1 MPEIWNLR
9 LCARVERITF
19 EPSKNMIMERIK
31 LTKDQKKALR
41 NIARGVGEFVPEGM
55 TKRSYSNT
63 ARELARLDLA
73 KTVYEEGGVLID
85 AHLTSYGEDYLT
97 FNPSLTNPVDWK
109 FIITSVIGGLTL
121 VGSVVTL
128 FIACTKL

>member
-1 MPEIWNLR
+1 
-9 LCARVERITF
+9 
-19 EPSKNMIMERIK
+19 MIMERIK

-55 TKRSYSNT
+55 TKRSYSNA

-73 KTVYEEGGVLID
+73 KTVHEEGGMLID